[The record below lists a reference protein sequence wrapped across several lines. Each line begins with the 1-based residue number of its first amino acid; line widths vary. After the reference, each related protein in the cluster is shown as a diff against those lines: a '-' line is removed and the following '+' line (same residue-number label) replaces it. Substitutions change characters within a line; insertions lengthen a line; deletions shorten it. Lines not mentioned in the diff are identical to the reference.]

1 MAVSGQFACAA
12 TNSITTDIPANATN
26 SAGDLLM
33 ISPTVIFGPG
43 FYVGP
48 DGKLS
53 VISTN
58 PTAQITGP

>member
-1 MAVSGQFACAA
+1 MFYKTTTPNG
-12 TNSITTDIPANATN
+12 NSITTDIPANVTN
-26 SAGDLLM
+26 FAGELLM

-48 DGKLS
+48 DVKFS
-53 VISTN
+53 VISTD